1 MSNLSS
7 TLRGNTLNDMGI
19 MVSIQVTQDDLITF
33 SQASLKKFVYVN
45 GFNRKPSGSFQL
57 MDSGELRDYGLISG
71 MYGTLT
77 FVGTSDAADE
87 TKLSTLDIY
96 IDVCESIGESS
107 TNDIY
112 EINWS
117 AGNVRNRS
125 KTDNIYPSKNSIVAI
140 KDIFSDYGIGAQ
152 VRLVETDTTDV
163 MNWLTVKDDMWGKL
177 DTVVSR
183 SYKNNDFMYW
193 VYDDVNSRYVV
204 SSLNTE
210 KATSRNYVFYPSESG
225 LNSTGVGKYSKD
237 DITYYPYMR
246 FSKANHL
253 GRVYSDL
260 FPNIAFIG
268 FPNELESGEIDQGN
282 IDSLSFMELLE
293 NLGDI
298 KYSEILTQ
306 LSIDQVGATFGDYSI
321 KYHNKNGHNIYSIA
335 EIYRNYKMATYSK
348 TISVTLVNQVGPPI
362 GSTCASIVYRSG
374 RSLDGKTI
382 VDEKFTDKYIVAS
395 KRIEYSGTKIS
406 KNGNESNGPSA
417 YITTLILIS
426 DNYGKGEEVEETKE
440 VEETI

>member
-7 TLRGNTLNDMGI
+7 ALRGNTLNDMGI
-19 MVSIQVTQDDLITF
+19 ILSIQVTTEDLITF
-33 SQASLKKFVYVN
+33 SHASLKNFVYVN
-45 GFNRKPSGSFQL
+45 GFNRKPTGSFQL
-57 MDSGELRDYGLISG
+57 MDVGDLRDYGLVSG
-71 MYGTLT
+71 MYATLT
-77 FVGTSDAADE
+77 FTGTSDLGDE
-87 TKLSTLDIY
+87 TKLSKLDIY
-96 IDVCESIGESS
+96 IDLCESIGESS
-107 TNDIY
+107 SGDIY
-112 EINWS
+112 KINWS
-117 AGNVRNRS
+117 AGSVFTRS
-125 KTDNIYPSKNSIVAI
+125 KNDNIYPSKNSIVAM
-140 KDIFSDYGIGAQ
+140 KDIFNDYGIGAE
-152 VRLVETDTTDV
+152 VKIEETETTDV

-210 KATSRNYVFYPSESG
+210 ILNSKTYMFYPNESG
-225 LNSTGVGKYSKD
+225 LNTTGVGKYTKD

-298 KYSEILTQ
+298 KYSEILKQ

-348 TISVTLVNQVGPPI
+348 TLSITLVNQVGPPI
-362 GSTCASIVYRSG
+362 GSTCISVVYKSG
-374 RSLDGKTI
+374 RSLNSMTE

-395 KRIEYSGTKIS
+395 KRIEYSGSKIS
-406 KNGNESNGPSA
+406 KTGNETSGPSP

-426 DNYGKGEEVEETKE
+426 DYYGKGEEVEEST
-440 VEETI
+440 